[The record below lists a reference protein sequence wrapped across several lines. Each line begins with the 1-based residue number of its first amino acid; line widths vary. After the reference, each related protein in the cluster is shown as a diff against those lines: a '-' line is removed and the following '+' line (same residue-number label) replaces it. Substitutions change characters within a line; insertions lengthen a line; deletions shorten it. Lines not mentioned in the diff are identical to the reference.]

1 MQSYYIHESHRWHFT
16 CVLDGKPIRF
26 FCVFIR
32 DSHSCLWHYLGPTE
46 GLIHGFLSLAT
57 MICPVKLLTACCLS
71 INHFPLAA
79 TVHPELWNPFPLKK
93 KSMNQTVDVWV
104 WAFIICCFLMS
115 QGPRLW
121 MIGGQ
126 MLRRLEQSWNINPQ
140 KSAPATPVTK
150 PAFYLIMVAFS
161 RPWYITERQQQVV
174 FPRDVI
180 FCITALSF
188 WAVPCVRKNPGRE
201 GNRHRPCAL
210 GKVMLVFWA
219 LVSLIFL
226 KPGINCGLW

>member
-1 MQSYYIHESHRWHFT
+1 MAFHMCVGWQANSLLLCVHQRQSLMSLTLPWANWGSHSWLFVFSHHDLSREVVDCLLPFNKSFSSGCYRAPWT
-16 CVLDGKPIRF
+16 VKPI
-26 FCVFIR
+26 
-32 DSHSCLWHYLGPTE
+32 
-46 GLIHGFLSLAT
+46 
-57 MICPVKLLTACCLS
+57 S
-71 INHFPLAA
+71 I
-79 TVHPELWNPFPLKK
+79 KK

-201 GNRHRPCAL
+201 GKQTQAMCLGQSNAGFLSLGFIDFFKTRH
-210 GKVMLVFWA
+210 
-219 LVSLIFL
+219 
-226 KPGINCGLW
+226 

>member
-93 KSMNQTVDVWV
+93 KKHESNCRCLSLSLHYLLLPNVTRPKALDDWWPNVKAFRTELEHKSTEISSSHSGHKTCILSYNGGFQSTLVHHWKTAASCLPQGRHFLYHSFVVLSCSMCPKEPRERGKQTQ
-104 WAFIICCFLMS
+104 AMCLGQSNAGFLSLGFIDFF
-115 QGPRLW
+115 
-121 MIGGQ
+121 
-126 MLRRLEQSWNINPQ
+126 
-140 KSAPATPVTK
+140 KT
-150 PAFYLIMVAFS
+150 
-161 RPWYITERQQQVV
+161 
-174 FPRDVI
+174 
-180 FCITALSF
+180 
-188 WAVPCVRKNPGRE
+188 
-201 GNRHRPCAL
+201 RH
-210 GKVMLVFWA
+210 
-219 LVSLIFL
+219 
-226 KPGINCGLW
+226 